1 MTKEALKKLCREH
14 DLYSVPALND
24 VLYLHFK
31 GYTEIENLEEYTS
44 LKCLWLENNGF
55 RAITG
60 LHHLRHLR
68 SLHLHHNLI
77 TSLDGLQNLR
87 SLVTLNVS
95 YNMISRIEHL
105 SGLPQLETLQISHN
119 RLTTAEDTQQLAEC
133 SSLSCL
139 DLSHNKINQAEIVQ
153 VLGVMP
159 ELRVLQLTGNPAT
172 REVRPYRNTLI
183 TTCCNLTYLDDR
195 PVFPVDRAAA
205 EAWLEG
211 GVEAERA
218 MRREWAEREHQRQRD
233 CVNGEILF
241 VNVER
246 VYVLLK
252 N

>member
-1 MTKEALKKLCREH
+1 MEVDEETKSAVIPDSLQESNDGCASGNSASTSSKEPAEETTEAKKEYHGPRMTKEALKKLCREH

-105 SGLPQLETLQISHN
+105 SLYSTYN
-119 RLTTAEDTQQLAEC
+119 
-133 SSLSCL
+133 LS
-139 DLSHNKINQAEIVQ
+139 
-153 VLGVMP
+153 
-159 ELRVLQLTGNPAT
+159 
-172 REVRPYRNTLI
+172 
-183 TTCCNLTYLDDR
+183 
-195 PVFPVDRAAA
+195 
-205 EAWLEG
+205 
-211 GVEAERA
+211 
-218 MRREWAEREHQRQRD
+218 
-233 CVNGEILF
+233 
-241 VNVER
+241 
-246 VYVLLK
+246 
-252 N
+252 